1 MHHAEL
7 SDFQPNHPNVMAYA
21 RIWILEKVQSCKIS
35 IRIYFYIHCP
45 PTCDKLEYIT
55 LSKPLSYTK
64 TVLNRTFPQPKVLQ
78 KIMPNTPPTNTP
90 SDNSQSIPAATS
102 GSRSKLLSGNFK
114 TFLSKPALTHPQK
127 ALTVELHNAQVK
139 SNSSGFSKK

>member
-1 MHHAEL
+1 
-7 SDFQPNHPNVMAYA
+7 
-21 RIWILEKVQSCKIS
+21 
-35 IRIYFYIHCP
+35 
-45 PTCDKLEYIT
+45 
-55 LSKPLSYTK
+55 
-64 TVLNRTFPQPKVLQ
+64 
-78 KIMPNTPPTNTP
+78 MPNTPPTNTA